1 MKTKIALLSL
11 CLMLVSCLPD
21 EEAID
26 MNLVEQKLL
35 EEGENYKRLRL
46 FNCRQSL
53 MVDVEKMVDS
63 IMINNIN
70 FSIGEGILFPGR
82 PYKPNYVGYIQLNDS
97 LKARPFLT
105 IPADSTNAPTKNE
118 ADTDSIN

>member
-1 MKTKIALLSL
+1 MKNKLSLLSF
-11 CLMLVSCLPD
+11 CLFLVACLPD
-21 EEAID
+21 ETGID
-26 MNLVEQKLL
+26 MGLIEKKLY

-53 MVDVEKMVDS
+53 MIDVEKMVDS

-70 FSIGEGILFPGR
+70 FSVGEGILFPGR
-82 PYKPNYVGYIQLNDS
+82 PYKPNYVGYIQLNDT

-105 IPADSTNAPTKNE
+105 VPEDSTDAPTKNE
-118 ADTDSIN
+118 VDTDSIN